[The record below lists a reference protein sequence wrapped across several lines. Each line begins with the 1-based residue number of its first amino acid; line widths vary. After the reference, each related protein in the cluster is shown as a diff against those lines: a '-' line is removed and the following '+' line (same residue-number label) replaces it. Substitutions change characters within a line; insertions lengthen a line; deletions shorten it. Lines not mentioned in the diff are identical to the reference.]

1 MSVALRI
8 AARVGVLVAGLVAG
22 PLPAQAHRFN
32 VFATADCEAVHVE
45 AGFAGGAPARA
56 GEVQLRDGADVV
68 VATATL
74 GDDGTAR
81 VPLDGIDT
89 SGGLTVAVETGDHSD
104 YWVLTPEDI
113 ARGCPS

>member
-1 MSVALRI
+1 MSAALRT
-8 AARVGVLVAGLVAG
+8 AALVAGLVSSG
-22 PLPAQAHRFN
+22 LPASAHRFN

-45 AGFAGGAPARA
+45 AGFAGGGPARA
-56 GEVQLRDGADVV
+56 GEVRQRDGADMV

-81 VPLDGIDT
+81 VPLGGIDT
-89 SGGLTVAVETGDHSD
+89 SGGLTVAVDTGDHSD

>member
-1 MSVALRI
+1 MDGAVSAALRI
-8 AARVGVLVAGLVAG
+8 AALAAGLVAG
-22 PLPAQAHRFN
+22 ALPAQAHRFN
-32 VFATADCEAVHVE
+32 VFAAADCEAVHVE
-45 AGFAGGAPARA
+45 AGFAGGGPARA

-81 VPLDGIDT
+81 VPLGGIDT
-89 SGGLTVAVETGDHSD
+89 SGGLTVAVDTGDHSD